1 MASSNLQ
8 QESLESLLAARDA
21 LLAEQEE
28 ELEDSSMSLT
38 DHLEELRWRIF
49 KCLIALAVGSIVA
62 FIFREQIMQFLM
74 LPLPKVVH
82 RLTQTELGGAFMVFL
97 LISIAAGVL
106 VALPVILYQAWA
118 FISPGL
124 YQHEKKQAVPFIF
137 IGVLLFVAG
146 VSLGFVVLRFPI
158 EFLIGFG
165 ENTFTELITANS
177 YFSFVAFFL
186 LAFGI
191 IFEVPLVLTFMSR
204 VGLISGETLKQKR
217 SGAHIGMW
225 IASTFLT
232 PGADIYSPL
241 ILGAAMSSLYEL
253 TILFI
258 TFMDKQKAKAEAA
271 EAADND

>member
-28 ELEDSSMSLT
+28 ELTDSSMSLT

-49 KCLIALAVGSIVA
+49 KCLIAIVVGAIIA
-62 FIFREQIMQFLM
+62 FIFRDYIMHFLTF
-74 LPLPKVVH
+74 PLPKTVS

-97 LISIAAGVL
+97 LISIASGVVL
-106 VALPVILYQAWA
+106 ALPVILYQAWA

-124 YQHEKKQAVPFIF
+124 YQHEKKHAVPFIF
-137 IGVLLFVAG
+137 IGVALFLVG
-146 VSLGFVVLRFPI
+146 ISLGFIVLRFPI

-165 ENTFTELITANS
+165 ENSFTELITANS
-177 YFSFVAFFL
+177 YFSFVAFFM

-204 VGLISGETLKQKR
+204 VGLISVDTLKQKR
-217 SGAHIGMW
+217 AGAHIGMW
-225 IASTFLT
+225 IAATFLT

-241 ILGAAMSSLYEL
+241 ILGAAMSFLYEL

-258 TFMDKQKAKAEAA
+258 TFVNKQSARAEAA
-271 EAADND
+271 ESE